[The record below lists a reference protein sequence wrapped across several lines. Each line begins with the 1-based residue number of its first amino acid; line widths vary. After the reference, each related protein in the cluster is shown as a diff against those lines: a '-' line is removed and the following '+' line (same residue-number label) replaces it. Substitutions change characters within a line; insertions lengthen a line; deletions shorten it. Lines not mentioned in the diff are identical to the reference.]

1 MSRSQLWQWCKHGV
15 TTAEGKKVDKAY
27 AQRLLEEQAD
37 ELASKAP
44 KGNKYQLAAQYF
56 AGQVTGEYVASE
68 PFVLKFVTNGL
79 EGTMP
84 IS

>member
-27 AQRLLEEQAD
+27 AQRLLKEQAD

-56 AGQVTGEYVASE
+56 AGQVTGEYVVSE
-68 PFVLKFVTNGL
+68 SFVLKFVTNGL
-79 EGTMP
+79 QGTMP